1 YRNVTEVQTC
11 ALPIYYTFALFLRL
25 SAGVVKLVDTLDL
38 GSNAERL
45 GGSSPFTRTFFANPR
60 FQMLTIKEVSLAHPP
75 AQQPAFL
82 TATRH
87 WNYYCPITFI
97 IKF

>member
-1 YRNVTEVQTC
+1 LHISMLYIHV

-82 TATRH
+82 TARSEERRVG
-87 WNYYCPITFI
+87 NEYSRQR
-97 IKF
+97 